1 MTNDTCNFSHCFC
14 MFELHLRF
22 VGMNM
27 ISQIAA
33 IKRYSVTGGVKGRK
47 DACENLQLACTHAY
61 GGGEGECERK

>member
-1 MTNDTCNFSHCFC
+1 M
-14 MFELHLRF
+14 
-22 VGMNM
+22 GMNM